1 MSRAIRVRG
10 LPQRLARSRRLFPA
24 ARVRGFSLVELM
36 VAMTISL
43 VLFAGALA
51 IYFTSRATYTDNDRI
66 ARLQETGRIALDL
79 LVRDAR
85 GAGWVGCVRN
95 TLFAN
100 DLATPNDMR
109 WDFSRAIQGYDGNGA
124 SIDAAA
130 GTTGRPGYSA
140 APLTVNPG
148 SITPDPASDVLVLRG
163 PAREGA
169 PWELADTMADFNSP
183 LEIEPAPAGMAPGM
197 TPGLDNSVML
207 ATDCRFTSVFR
218 MTNAG
223 GVGTT
228 TIQHAGGV
236 GTPANGSA
244 ALSFAFQPRGVVMPL
259 RSVVYW
265 VAPTPGSPDAT
276 ARSLFRRI
284 NDLPAEE
291 LLPGVQSMQLLFGE
305 DTPRDGRVDAYRNA
319 RAVTDWNNVVAV
331 QVSLLVRT
339 PDEAGTFTDTQ
350 TYTLLDAPG
359 LGPFGDRHQRMV
371 FSSTISLR
379 NLIL

>member
-1 MSRAIRVRG
+1 MSRAARM
-10 LPQRLARSRRLFPA
+10 PQAGVAGRA
-24 ARVRGFSLVELM
+24 RGFSLVELM
-36 VAMTISL
+36 VAMAISL

-51 IYFTSRATYTDNDRI
+51 IYFTSRATYTDNDRV

-85 GAGWVGCVRN
+85 SAGWVGCVRD
-95 TLFAN
+95 TQFAN
-100 DLATPNDMR
+100 DLAAPNDMR
-109 WDFSRAIQGYDGNGA
+109 WDFARAIQGYDGNGA

-130 GTTGRPGYSA
+130 GTTGRPGYNA
-140 APLTVNPG
+140 AALTVNPG
-148 SITPDPASDVLVLRG
+148 SITPDLASDVLVLRG
-163 PAREGA
+163 PARDGA
-169 PWELADTMADFNSP
+169 PWELAGVMADFTSP

-207 ATDCRFTSVFR
+207 VTDCRFTSVFR

-223 GVGTT
+223 GAGTT

-236 GTPANGSA
+236 GTPANASA
-244 ALSFAFQPRGVVMPL
+244 ALRFAFQPRGVVMPL

-265 VAPTPGSPDAT
+265 VARTPGSADAT

-284 NDLPAEE
+284 NNMPAEE

-319 RAVTDWNNVVAV
+319 RAVTNWNNVVAV
-331 QVSLLVRT
+331 QVSFLVRT
-339 PDEAGTFTDTQ
+339 PDEDGTLDDTQ
-350 TYTLLDAPG
+350 TYQLLDAPA
-359 LGPFGDRHQRMV
+359 LGPFNDRRQRMV
-371 FSSTISLR
+371 FATTISLR